1 MFEPS
6 VPLGVV
12 HGIGR
17 EGEESH
23 QQHARV
29 HGDGTPLPLFKG
41 LLWSTI
47 DVVLDL
53 PHHQKNTQEALAV
66 RAVEPKKLRT
76 EVGEKLVHG
85 LVLKGI
91 LCGSSSQLSGKT
103 Q

>member
-53 PHHQKNTQEALAV
+53 PHHQKKHT
-66 RAVEPKKLRT
+66 RSTSRSRGGTKKA
-76 EVGEKLVHG
+76 ED
-85 LVLKGI
+85 
-91 LCGSSSQLSGKT
+91 GSG
-103 Q
+103 